1 MNDAQGLIITRPMQM
16 RDAMLVDTNIPEAD
30 YPEYDPDVT
39 YALGDRCITV
49 ATHQIWQSAADD
61 NKGNDP
67 LTSPDKWKSP
77 GVTNRWRAFDD
88 AVNTQTVAPP
98 VEDPEDPYEI
108 AYRIRPFA
116 AVTALNILNITN
128 ALTVRARMEDP
139 TFGQVYDK
147 SVQMVQ
153 PPETPSWW
161 VWSFGGR
168 KVATMAAFD
177 DLPAYVDADLIIE
190 IDGGPALGVGV
201 IMFGQQRSFG
211 IGVQYG
217 ARVGMLSHSV
227 RERDEFGALRLRR
240 RLPSKRMNF
249 SLLIGNHELD
259 ALNDFLME
267 IDAIPCLFSAARR
280 HESMNVYGIIGNF
293 DTTISY
299 PDHSVCDIEIE
310 GLQ

>member
-1 MNDAQGLIITRPMQM
+1 MSESQLIITRPAEMT
-16 RDAMLVDTNIPEAD
+16 DLKLVDTNIPEAD

-39 YALGDRCITV
+39 YMVGDRCITA
-49 ATHQIWQSAADD
+49 ATHQIWQSADDD
-61 NKGNDP
+61 NKGNNP
-67 LTSPDKWKSP
+67 LTSPTKWKSP

-88 AVNTQTVAPP
+88 AINTQTKHP
-98 VEDPEDPYEI
+98 DLIHYQ
-108 AYRIRPFA
+108 IRPFSS
-116 AVTALNILNITN
+116 VTTVKALNVSNCLRIRVQMI
-128 ALTVRARMEDP
+128 DP
-139 TFGQVYDK
+139 NVGKVYDETLE
-147 SVQMVQ
+147 MTA

-168 KVATMAAFD
+168 KVNTFASFD
-177 DLPAYVDADLIIE
+177 NLPAYLDADLY
-190 IDGGPALGVGV
+190 IDLEGGADLGVGV
-201 IMFGQQRSFG
+201 LMFGQSRSFG
-211 IGVQYG
+211 MGAQYG

-267 IDAIPCLFSAARR
+267 IDAIPCFFSAARR
-280 HESMNVYGIIGNF
+280 YESMNVYGIIGNF